1 MGGGCVGKCVSGGF
15 KAETP
20 LGRTGVGIRGQKGI
34 ATLGLERKTFWAVCA
49 QLWELGNYVEE
60 NKK

>member
-1 MGGGCVGKCVSGGF
+1 MCVRRFQGRNTVGKN
-15 KAETP
+15 
-20 LGRTGVGIRGQKGI
+20 RGWGI